1 MPKIVDHES
10 RRRQLAEATWRVIQR
25 DGLEGVSVRNV
36 AREAGMSVGALRH
49 YFASQSELLSFA
61 LNLVGE
67 RIKTRIAQ
75 MHLGQDLRGDIESV
89 VEQVLPLDEERT
101 LETMVW
107 LAFLGR
113 TLVDENLAKLAAST
127 HGELAALFRQVVE
140 ILAGHGLLSPDADV
154 EIEARRFHALV
165 DGLALHAMTSE
176 PRPSA
181 DEVRRIIHY
190 HLERITDRQCS
201 SALVSR
207 LVSEEVESEKQKE
220 QKAQRRGRQEEQPTV
235 RRAQPQEQRGKRREE
250 RYERRTKKRQ
260 E

>member
-1 MPKIVDHES
+1 PKIVDHES

-49 YFASQSELLSFA
+49 YFASQSELLAFA

-67 RIKTRIAQ
+67 RIKERIAQ
-75 MHLGQDLRGDIESV
+75 MRLGQDLRGDIEAV

-113 TLVDENLAKLAAST
+113 TLVDDRLAKLAAST
-127 HGELAALFRQVVE
+127 HGELAELFRQVVE
-140 ILAGHGLLSPDADV
+140 LLAGHGLLSPDADV

-165 DGLALHAMTSE
+165 DGLALHVMISE

-190 HLERITDRQCS
+190 HLERLTDRRWS

-207 LVSEEVESEKQKE
+207 LVSQEKEREKPKERKARRREKQGDD
-220 QKAQRRGRQEEQPTV
+220 QS
-235 RRAQPQEQRGKRREE
+235 
-250 RYERRTKKRQ
+250 
-260 E
+260 